1 MTIKEKEISVT
12 KTIFETNKET
22 FLNELYD
29 NPNTKEVYYDLWMSC
44 IKFIEENK
52 QKDLYNFTSDEIE
65 GIIKTVPT
73 TSSDRRS
80 NVFSLINLYCEW
92 AVSKGLINVNPC
104 IAIDRQEIVKINHKS
119 IKKKMMS
126 LNEAYRLCQRLSSY
140 GSIFQYLP
148 IILARYGIQGNDLEW
163 MRFLKWDDIDYDK
176 KEVHI
181 VNSDGEYQNV
191 IKVDDRFL
199 EMIDKA
205 KNTVSETV
213 FITGKKKDVKQ
224 KEVYYEDF
232 GYVLKKLSTAELDT
246 PYNTEV
252 SIYSGLT
259 KICNQANEE
268 RPTFNN
274 LIKSKK
280 IDMLLDVRAHRK
292 LTNNDIYDV
301 VMTLN
306 PNMSRGGY
314 MSLKRNYESLTRE
327 KVYKANTPL
336 EELYDENAVEF
347 ANKMRKEIFGE

>member
-1 MTIKEKEISVT
+1 MTVKEIEKDTIKTV
-12 KTIFETNKET
+12 FETNKET

-29 NPNTKEVYYDLWMSC
+29 NPTTKEIYYDLWVSC

-65 GIIKTVPT
+65 GIIQTVPT
-73 TSSDRRS
+73 TSSNRRA
-80 NVFSLINLYCEW
+80 NVFAFINLYNEW
-92 AVSKGLINVNPC
+92 AVSKGLININPC
-104 IAIDRQEIVKINHKS
+104 IAIDREKIVKINHKA

-126 LNEAYRLCQRLSSY
+126 LDETYKLCQKLSSN

-163 MRFLKWDDIDYDK
+163 MRHLRWDDIDYDK

-181 VNSDGEYQNV
+181 VNSQGEYQNA

-205 KNTVSETV
+205 KNTISEKV
-213 FITGKKKDVKQ
+213 FIKGKQ

-232 GYVLKKLSTAELDT
+232 GYVLKKLSTAVLDT

-252 SIYSGLT
+252 SIYNGLT
-259 KICNQANEE
+259 NICRESNVE

-280 IDMLLDVRAHRK
+280 IDMLLDIRSYRK

-301 VMTLN
+301 VMSLN

-314 MSLKRNYESLTRE
+314 MSLKRDYESLTRE

-336 EELYDENAVEF
+336 ENLYDENAEEF
-347 ANKMRKEIFGE
+347 ANRMRKEIFGE